1 MNIRGHMRLV
11 YVAKNVYSF
20 QTRSCAKNITFFLFC
35 FISPFHFPDLFLF
48 FDLQFNYV
56 LAVINLL
63 FNEVEVCV
71 VYRKTHDKPT
81 WFTA

>member
-1 MNIRGHMRLV
+1 M
-11 YVAKNVYSF
+11 
-20 QTRSCAKNITFFLFC
+20 
-35 FISPFHFPDLFLF
+35 F

-63 FNEVEVCV
+63 FNEVEVWV